1 MVTIKYNLSTYKDLR
16 YYVTKTLELMQQN
29 AHCFQHI
36 DDSSNALADVTRF
49 SDHQD
54 DPLTRTRTTLRIDFH
69 VDSKI
74 LSHFF
79 QLISSLSNDTSS
91 LALMNQHL
99 RFHVRLSSIRVSSL
113 KTSFKNKFT
122 VLYKILDNASK
133 ILLSSFYSSYI
144 YNKTIT
150 AYESPE
156 CANTKYLIYFIDFK
170 C

>member
-1 MVTIKYNLSTYKDLR
+1 
-16 YYVTKTLELMQQN
+16 MQEE

-36 DDSSNALADVTRF
+36 DDTCDALADVTRL

-54 DPLTRTRTTLRIDFH
+54 DPLARTWTTLRIDFH

-79 QLISSLSNDTSS
+79 QLISGLSNDASS

-113 KTSFKNKFT
+113 KTGFKNKLT
-122 VLYKILDNASK
+122 VLHRILGKASK
-133 ILLSSFYSSYI
+133 PSKSSLYSSYI
-144 YNKTIT
+144 
-150 AYESPE
+150 
-156 CANTKYLIYFIDFK
+156 TKQLLFSNQ
-170 C
+170 